1 MTLEWIAHR
10 LRSGTLTSLLC
21 GMAWNMESMIVFRAV
36 QGLWGV
42 SMIPTVFTSV
52 HGHVAALKKL
62 WSLTY
67 REAQVQ
73 SFADAFLAIA
83 VCCAI
88 ATLAVP
94 FLRKISS
101 PGLG

>member
-1 MTLEWIAHR
+1 MREVLDKT
-10 LRSGTLTSLLC
+10 T
-21 GMAWNMESMIVFRAV
+21 VKFAV
-36 QGLWGV
+36 ANGGD
-42 SMIPTVFTSV
+42 IV

-73 SFADAFLAIA
+73 SFADAFLVIA

-101 PGLG
+101 PATPSSNVH